1 METLAIISIISSIG
15 TLLVVFS
22 KTIKK
27 STCCSCLNCE
37 TRSPPPRVQ
46 YIPPNPLPT
55 PEPIPRILNH
65 EVIRDCQ
72 V

>member
-37 TRSPPPRVQ
+37 TRTPPPSI
-46 YIPPNPLPT
+46 YIPPPPPT
-55 PEPIPRILNH
+55 PQPSPQVVRNNILR
-65 EVIRDCQ
+65 EVE